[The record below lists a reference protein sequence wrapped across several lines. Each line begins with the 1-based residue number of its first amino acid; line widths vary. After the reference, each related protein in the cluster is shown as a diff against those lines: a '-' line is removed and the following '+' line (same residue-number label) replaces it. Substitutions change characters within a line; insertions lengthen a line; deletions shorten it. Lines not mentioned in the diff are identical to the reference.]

1 MSISVIVPVFNESE
15 NINLFLDRIIKV
27 LEKATNEYEIIFIL
41 DPSKDDTE
49 QKIKNKLKENPKIKL
64 IKFSRRF
71 GQPAATLAG
80 IKNSSYEKIVFIDVD
95 LQDPPELIIEM
106 YENSKKGF
114 ETILAKRRKKKGENP
129 VRKLIS
135 DVGYYLISKLSD
147 TNIPMNVGEYR
158 MISRRVAN
166 EIIKLEEKEF
176 FLRGINSFIGFS
188 QKILEFYR
196 EPRTKGSTKYNKF
209 TGSLRIGLN
218 GIFSFS
224 TKPLHFITILSTI
237 SFIFSFTIFVL
248 YLLLTAL
255 KLFVFKYQF
264 FIITLILLVSSLI
277 FFSLGIISEYLARII
292 PDIKKRP
299 TYIIENK
306 YNFKDK

>member
-49 QKIKNKLKENPKIKL
+49 QKIKNKLKENPKINL

-114 ETILAKRRKKKGENP
+114 ETILAKRRKKKGEICCQN
-129 VRKLIS
+129 
-135 DVGYYLISKLSD
+135 
-147 TNIPMNVGEYR
+147 
-158 MISRRVAN
+158 
-166 EIIKLEEKEF
+166 
-176 FLRGINSFIGFS
+176 
-188 QKILEFYR
+188 
-196 EPRTKGSTKYNKF
+196 RT
-209 TGSLRIGLN
+209 RC
-218 GIFSFS
+218 
-224 TKPLHFITILSTI
+224 
-237 SFIFSFTIFVL
+237 
-248 YLLLTAL
+248 
-255 KLFVFKYQF
+255 
-264 FIITLILLVSSLI
+264 
-277 FFSLGIISEYLARII
+277 
-292 PDIKKRP
+292 
-299 TYIIENK
+299 
-306 YNFKDK
+306 